1 MWTCGRLRSIIDNS
15 VLTYGLLT
23 QIKSN
28 LGLTVIKVGSKVG
41 EHGLGSQS
49 LLGKGESIPGLTSS
63 AVALIGIVGSVKHW
77 RGMCCNEV
85 VLGEAN

>member
-15 VLTYGLLT
+15 VLTYGVLT

-41 EHGLGSQS
+41 EHGLGSES
-49 LLGKGESIPGLTSS
+49 LWERRVYPWSDISSSSSFDRDCWICKALKG
-63 AVALIGIVGSVKHW
+63 H
-77 RGMCCNEV
+77 
-85 VLGEAN
+85 VLQ